1 MKSVLRFAMLALVLV
16 IVALV
21 SAVTAMRFA
30 IHGQVVQ
37 VPMLIGISP
46 ADAARSVGNLGLQL
60 EIERQYYS
68 PEIPEGRIM
77 SQLPLPGAK
86 VRRGW
91 QIRVAESMGPQRV
104 VIPDVT
110 KESERAAEWN
120 IERRGLEL
128 TSTAEMQLPGTP
140 ADQVIAQSPPANAS
154 QVAAPKTNLLVSVA
168 PDPVA
173 YVAPSF
179 IGQPLGTASRS
190 VQDAGFKLGNVT
202 MAPAANAATG
212 ATPLPAQ
219 NAAPPQPTPASIVVV
234 QNPPAGQ
241 KILEG
246 AVISFE
252 VR

>member
-91 QIRVAESMGPQRV
+91 QVRAAQSLGPQRV
-104 VIPDVT
+104 AIPDVT
-110 KESERAAEWN
+110 KESERAAELN
-120 IERRGLEL
+120 IRRRGLDL
-128 TSTAEMQLPGTP
+128 ASTAEIQVAGIP
-140 ADQVIAQSPPANAS
+140 ADQVLAQSPPANAS
-154 QVAAPKTNLLVSVA
+154 QVAAPKTSLLLTTT
-168 PDPVA
+168 PDP
-173 YVAPSF
+173 
-179 IGQPLGTASRS
+179 
-190 VQDAGFKLGNVT
+190 
-202 MAPAANAATG
+202 PA
-212 ATPLPAQ
+212 
-219 NAAPPQPTPASIVVV
+219 
-234 QNPPAGQ
+234 
-241 KILEG
+241 
-246 AVISFE
+246 
-252 VR
+252 